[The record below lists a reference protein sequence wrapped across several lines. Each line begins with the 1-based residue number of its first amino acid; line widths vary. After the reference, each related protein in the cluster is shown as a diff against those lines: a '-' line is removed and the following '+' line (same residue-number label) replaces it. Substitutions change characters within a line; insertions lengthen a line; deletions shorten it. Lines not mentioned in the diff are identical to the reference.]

1 MFINFGRNHMFF
13 ESKPKEAEEINS
25 FDNDVAIAEKQNLLV
40 EQEET
45 MKNCE
50 KKSESKSSI
59 SNLMWN
65 LSEIEAR
72 DLCKHQIDTM
82 EHWSRRLID

>member
-1 MFINFGRNHMFF
+1 
-13 ESKPKEAEEINS
+13 
-25 FDNDVAIAEKQNLLV
+25 
-40 EQEET
+40 

-82 EHWSRRLID
+82 EHWSRRLIDESLKANMEMIILRKE

>member
-1 MFINFGRNHMFF
+1 MFF

-59 SNLMWN
+59 TFP
-65 LSEIEAR
+65 ICR
-72 DLCKHQIDTM
+72 TIDFRQTG
-82 EHWSRRLID
+82 